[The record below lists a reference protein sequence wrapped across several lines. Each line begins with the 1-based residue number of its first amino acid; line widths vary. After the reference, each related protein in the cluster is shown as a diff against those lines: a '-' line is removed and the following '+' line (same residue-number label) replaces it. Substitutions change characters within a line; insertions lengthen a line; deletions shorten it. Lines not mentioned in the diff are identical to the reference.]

1 MKTKSIEPEHV
12 YTIWYF
18 VNYHD
23 PFHIR
28 TPYILYLLKDFQ
40 FLYLIVERDIILKNF
55 YSLCKGLYKDF

>member
-1 MKTKSIEPEHV
+1 MTKFLSF
-12 YTIWYF
+12 F
-18 VNYHD
+18 VVLCKYHD